1 MSAPSSSNNNGETAP
16 KHARADRANETR
28 LWKSRKA
35 NHAFQ
40 LSHSRDY
47 YGLYNLLRDTD
58 FEGKVRCTSNLAFK
72 LRFYGKRTR
81 DAQRA
86 VISTSHPMALS

>member
-1 MSAPSSSNNNGETAP
+1 MAKQHHRSTRKLTNTNQ
-16 KHARADRANETR
+16 TR

-58 FEGKVRCTSNLAFK
+58 FEGKVTCR
-72 LRFYGKRTR
+72 
-81 DAQRA
+81 
-86 VISTSHPMALS
+86 I

>member
-58 FEGKVRCTSNLAFK
+58 FEGKVTRSLICGPFK
-72 LRFYGKRTR
+72 GVLQQFAGLIDRSVT
-81 DAQRA
+81 
-86 VISTSHPMALS
+86 VIAGLNC